1 MNQLSL
7 LEEVLRMVST
17 QRIRAR
23 QRRRIGH
30 YAFVGAILSL
40 TPALVFDG
48 TVAAQGAVTA
58 VTGLRQG
65 SQGDA
70 VRAVQQALVNQG
82 VSLAGGVDGV
92 FGAGTASALKQFQAR
107 SGLNATGVVDDA
119 TAIALGLMSNP
130 YHGLKQGSNGDAVR
144 QLQQR
149 LIDLGIAVNGG
160 ADGVFGPGTAAAVKQ
175 FQASKGYAKTGAVNA
190 ATAAALGASSA
201 APAPAAPAPASPAPA
216 ASGLEMGARGDVVKQ
231 LQQQLI
237 AAGFSMVGGADGIFG
252 ALTANALGSFQ
263 QSVGLPASRVAD
275 EATLAA
281 LTQAAAN
288 SGASSAASSPLLG
301 LESGAR
307 SDAVKQLQQAL
318 INAGVTVRG
327 GADGIFGWNTMTAVK
342 RFQEAVGLP
351 ATGAVDAATANALA
365 SGRTIAGG
373 QSGLVGLKAGSLGS
387 QVKAL
392 QEALIKVG
400 VNVRGGADGIFGPA
414 TAQALRS
421 FQQSQGLEPTGVVD
435 DATVGALQNPK
446 APVTSPSGT
455 GPDGYPVYGERGQ
468 RVLKLQAALVN
479 AGISVR
485 GGVDGDFGAGTA
497 AAVMDFQ
504 RAKGLNVTGKV
515 NEATASAL
523 GLAKAPAPS
532 APDPAAVNFSV
543 FPVQGFCQ
551 FGDSFGYSRSG
562 GRVHLGI
569 DIIAAAGKLVYAVA
583 DGKITKI
590 YYDYPGSLSGNGVQL
605 TTADGTYYFYA
616 HMTGTALGIEV
627 GARVKA
633 GQILGTVGSTGS
645 STANHLH
652 FEAHPRGGSAVN
664 PYQHLKSIDGCKV
677 TAPLPQP

>member
-1 MNQLSL
+1 MNLLSQ
-7 LEEVLRMVST
+7 LEEVQRMVST
-17 QRIRAR
+17 QLTRAR
-23 QRRRIGH
+23 RRVGR
-30 YAFVGAILSL
+30 YALVGAILSL
-40 TPALVFDG
+40 SPAIVFDG
-48 TVAAQGAVTA
+48 SASAQGAVTA

-82 VSLAGGVDGV
+82 VALAGGVDGV
-92 FGAGTASALKQFQAR
+92 FGSGTASALKQFQSR
-107 SGLNATGVVDDA
+107 SGLSATGVVDDA

-130 YHGLKQGSNGDAVR
+130 YFGLKQGSNGDAVR

-149 LIDLGIAVNGG
+149 LIDLGIAVSGG
-160 ADGVFGPGTAAAVKQ
+160 ADGAFGPGTAAAVKQ

-201 APAPAAPAPASPAPA
+201 APAPAAPAAAPAPA
-216 ASGLEMGARGDVVKQ
+216 AAAGLKMGARGDAVKQ

-237 AAGFSMVGGADGIFG
+237 AAGFSMVGGADGVFG

-281 LTQAAAN
+281 LTQAAATAG
-288 SGASSAASSPLLG
+288 GAAAPGSSSPLVG
-301 LESGAR
+301 LKSGSR
-307 SDAVKQLQQAL
+307 NDAVKQLQQAL
-318 INAGVTVRG
+318 INAGVTVVG
-327 GADGIFGWNTMTAVK
+327 GADGVFGWNTMTAVK
-342 RFQEAVGLP
+342 RYQQAIGLP
-351 ATGAVDAATANALA
+351 ATGEVDAATADALA
-365 SGRTIAGG
+365 SGRTIGGG
-373 QSGLVGLKAGSLGS
+373 QSGLLGLKAGSLGS

-392 QEALIKVG
+392 QEALIKAG

-414 TAQALRS
+414 TAQALKS
-421 FQQSQGLEPTGVVD
+421 FQQSQGLPATGVVD
-435 DATVGALQNPK
+435 DATVSALQNPK
-446 APVTSPSGT
+446 APVASPSGNST
-455 GPDGYPVYGERGQ
+455 DGYPVYGERGQ
-468 RVLKLQAALVN
+468 RVIQLQAALVK
-479 AGISVR
+479 AGISVK

-532 APDPAAVNFSV
+532 SSTPVPVSFSV
-543 FPVQGFCQ
+543 FPVQGYCQ

-562 GRVHLGI
+562 GRVHLGT

-616 HMTGTALGIEV
+616 HMTGTALGIDV
-627 GARVKA
+627 GVRVKA

-645 STANHLH
+645 SGTNHLH

-664 PYQHLKSIDGCKV
+664 AYQFLKSIDGCKK
-677 TAPLPQP
+677 TEPLPQ